1 MNAIEENRKHFASE
15 ISIAEDSCYAWKSI
29 NSLSSSDPEIN
40 SALNENAL
48 SWVIIDHS
56 LLCTLFITL
65 GRIFDKRTDSFS
77 VYKFLDTCICNIDA
91 FSLPKL
97 KARRNNDV
105 YSFHAVSENDFIALK
120 DQARNWGDIFD
131 AIYKPI
137 RHKIFAHK
145 DNALSLNT
153 YELFN
158 KTRKEQINNMLAF
171 LSAVNLVVQQLY
183 DNGEKYS
190 IEYFVEKYNEEERMY
205 SDIHSLLDK
214 IKNSHSIYK
223 T

>member
-1 MNAIEENRKHFASE
+1 MNAIEESRQHFASE

-29 NSLSSSDPEIN
+29 HDLSLRDPEIN

-56 LLCTLFITL
+56 LLCTLFIAL
-65 GRIFDKRTDSFS
+65 GRIFDEDKKSFS
-77 VYKFLDTCICNIDA
+77 VYNLLNTCIRDIDE
-91 FSLPKL
+91 FSLSKL

-105 YSFHAVSENDFIALK
+105 YTFHGVSKDDFNAMM
-120 DQARNWGDIFD
+120 DQAIQWGNIFND
-131 AIYKPI
+131 TYKPI
-137 RHKIFAHK
+137 RNKIFAHK
-145 DNALSLNT
+145 DKALSWNAHDLFLNT
-153 YELFN
+153 S
-158 KTRKEQINNMLAF
+158 KQQIIDMLAF

-205 SDIHSLLDK
+205 SDIYSLLDK